1 MRCLKR
7 GFMKNIYL
15 IGFMG
20 AGKSTVAG
28 ILGEKLGMSVV
39 EMDERIVCEQ
49 GMSINEIFAKYGE
62 THFRDV
68 ESELVVNI
76 GLEGNSV
83 VSCGGGVVVR
93 DVNTQNMKKSGTIVY
108 LTATPETIYE
118 RVKDSTNRPILNGNM
133 NVEYIASLMEKR
145 RELYN
150 SAADICVATDGK
162 TATEIADEIAQKLR

>member
-1 MRCLKR
+1 
-7 GFMKNIYL
+7 MKNIYL

-20 AGKSTVAG
+20 AGKSTVAA
-28 ILGEKLGMSVV
+28 ILGSRLNMKVV
-39 EMDERIVCEQ
+39 EMDERIVKEQ
-49 GMSINEIFAKYGE
+49 GMSINEIFARYGE
-62 THFRDV
+62 AHFRDV

-93 DVNTQNMKKSGTIVY
+93 EENTGNMKKSGTIVF

-133 NVEYIASLMEKR
+133 NVEYIESLMEKR
-145 RELYN
+145 RALYEA
-150 SAADICVATDGK
+150 AADYKVSTDAK
-162 TATEIADEIAQKLR
+162 SATEIADEIVATLF